1 MLFKRNKKGVLTFY
15 IIFLVLAIFV
25 IFITAVMAPFGVLIN
40 TEFYE
45 IGEDMILDANE
56 TASKI
61 NDAGVRQALQDS
73 FSESLAGIDNNIEVN
88 NGLFQYSFI
97 IVLIVG
103 ALFLFLYS
111 RRLVE
116 AGYGFV

>member
-1 MLFKRNKKGVLTFY
+1 MFKRNKKGVLTFY
-15 IIFLVLAIFV
+15 LVFMILAMV
-25 IFITAVMAPFGVLIN
+25 IVFITAVMAPFGVLIN

-45 IGEDMILDANE
+45 IGEDIMLDANE

-61 NDAGVRQALQDS
+61 NNSDVRNAIQGS
-73 FSESLAGIDNNIEVN
+73 FSESLGGIENNIEVN
-88 NGLFQYSFI
+88 NSIFQYSFI

>member
-1 MLFKRNKKGVLTFY
+1 MFKSNKKGVLTFY
-15 IIFLVLAIFV
+15 LVFMVLAIV
-25 IFITAVMAPFGVLIN
+25 IVFITAVMAPFGVLVN
-40 TEFYE
+40 TELYE
-45 IGEDMILDANE
+45 IGEGMIMDANE
-56 TASKI
+56 TASNI
-61 NDAGVRQALQDS
+61 DNADVRQAMQDS
-73 FSESLAGIDNNIEVN
+73 FATSLDGIETNVEVN
-88 NGLFQYSFI
+88 NSVFQYSFI

>member
-1 MLFKRNKKGVLTFY
+1 MFKRNKKGVLTFY
-15 IIFLVLAIFV
+15 LVFIVLAIV
-25 IFITAVMAPFGVLIN
+25 IIFITAVMAPFGVLIN

-45 IGEDMILDANE
+45 IGEDMMLDANE

-61 NDAGVRQALQDS
+61 NNSDVRNSIQDS
-73 FSESLAGIDNNIEVN
+73 FASSLDGINNNIEVN
-88 NGLFQYSFI
+88 NSIFKYSFI

-116 AGYGFV
+116 AGYGFI